1 MAEEEDAEEDL
12 LQARSAA
19 MEVAAAQAQAEHA
32 AKVKSDARYARVS
45 AAREAGKEMQR
56 QQEQQKKQRQEQ

>member
-1 MAEEEDAEEDL
+1 
-12 LQARSAA
+12 
-19 MEVAAAQAQAEHA
+19 MEVAAAQAQAEQDA

>member
-1 MAEEEDAEEDL
+1 MSR
-12 LQARSAA
+12 QAFWRQEQCTLD
-19 MEVAAAQAQAEHA
+19 M
-32 AKVKSDARYARVS
+32 YARVS

>member
-1 MAEEEDAEEDL
+1 
-12 LQARSAA
+12 

-32 AKVKSDARYARVS
+32 AKVKSDARYAR
-45 AAREAGKEMQR
+45 EAGKEMQR

>member
-1 MAEEEDAEEDL
+1 MS
-12 LQARSAA
+12 QA
-19 MEVAAAQAQAEHA
+19 HA